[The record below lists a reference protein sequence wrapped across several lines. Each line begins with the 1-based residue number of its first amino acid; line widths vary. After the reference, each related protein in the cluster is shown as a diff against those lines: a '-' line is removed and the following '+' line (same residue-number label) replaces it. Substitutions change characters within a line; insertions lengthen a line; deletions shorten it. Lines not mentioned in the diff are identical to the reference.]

1 VTFTNDNTGKST
13 CAAMLIEIK
22 GAISA
27 AWRLDAT
34 VFHLSRGD
42 VVLNSI
48 TLVSGNEGGSF
59 FNLASKI
66 RGFPKLEAITTG
78 YSHMMRGGL
87 L

>member
-1 VTFTNDNTGKST
+1 MSYMPHCGTFAYQVTFTNDNTGKSA
-13 CAAMLIEIK
+13 CAAMLIEIN

-48 TLVSGNEGGSF
+48 TLVSGNEGG
-59 FNLASKI
+59 
-66 RGFPKLEAITTG
+66 
-78 YSHMMRGGL
+78 
-87 L
+87 